1 MAARSK
7 IVSEDEVLR
16 WIREGKTYAWM
27 VEEYERKYN
36 RQVSQSAFANIRYRR
51 GLERRISRNE
61 ALMPWTVKEE
71 HRWEYP
77 AVMLRVEGRRREGRT
92 LREVDAKRLESWRRT
107 LTDNHLVV
115 HYDPDTVEG
124 WFYVP
129 AREGIDTDL
138 IRVPEDTGQQP
149 V

>member
-1 MAARSK
+1 MARSK

-16 WIREGKTYAWM
+16 WIREGRTYAWM

-36 RQVSQSAFANIRYRR
+36 VAVTQSAFANIRYRR

-61 ALMPWTVKEE
+61 SLIPWEVKAE

-77 AVMLRVEGRRREGRT
+77 AVMLRVEGRRREGRP
-92 LREVDAKRLESWRRT
+92 LRDVDAKRLESWKAT
-107 LTDNHLVV
+107 LRDNGLVV
-115 HYDPDTVEG
+115 HYDPNTEEG

-129 AREGIDTDL
+129 AREGVDTDL
-138 IRVPEDTGQQP
+138 IRHPGT
-149 V
+149 

>member
-7 IVSEDEVLR
+7 IESVDEVLR
-16 WIREGKTYAWM
+16 WIAEGRTYQWM
-27 VEEYERKYN
+27 VEEYARKYN
-36 RQVSQSAFANIRYRR
+36 KEITKSAFANVRARM

-61 ALMPWTVKEE
+61 DLMPWTVKEE

-92 LREVDAKRLESWRRT
+92 LRDVDAKRLESWKAT
-107 LTDNHLVV
+107 LLDNGLVV
-115 HYDPDTVEG
+115 HYDPSTEEG

-138 IRVPEDTGQQP
+138 IREPHAPQGGAA
-149 V
+149 